1 MEGDKPSSESKLAHP
16 DVVAG
21 LVLIA
26 ACAAAL
32 GSTTTFREVP
42 AMLSQ
47 NVPPT
52 FFPRLILSVITIL
65 SLTLIVTARRRG
77 RPRRD
82 TIPPR
87 VFLTAILLVGAA
99 LLVPRLGMLVTVV
112 LVAVV
117 LPFSWGE
124 RRPLRVV
131 GLAFGLALA
140 IHVVFVL
147 GLGLRF
153 PRGAFWEVWGG

>member
-1 MEGDKPSSESKLAHP
+1 
-16 DVVAG
+16 
-21 LVLIA
+21 
-26 ACAAAL
+26 
-32 GSTTTFREVP
+32 
-42 AMLSQ
+42 MLSQ

-52 FFPRLILSVITIL
+52 FFPRLILYVIIAL
-65 SLTLIVTARRRG
+65 SLTLMVTAPRRG

-82 TIPPR
+82 NIRPR
-87 VFLTAILLVGAA
+87 VFLTALLLVAA
-99 LLVPRLGMLVTVV
+99 TLLVPRVGMLVTVV
-112 LVAVV
+112 LLAMA

-124 RRPLRVV
+124 RHPLRIV

-153 PRGAFWEVWGG
+153 PRGAFWDAWGG